1 MMVIKEK
8 FTGSDIQKMLK
19 TEGFEL
25 INLEED
31 EDINLE
37 DGEVYLY
44 VTRKKDKVSK
54 AHFII
59 EGDEKVVLFSIY
71 GDMKVSEKN

>member
-1 MMVIKEK
+1 MVIKEK